1 MKRVVHLKR
10 KFLYKLFSD
19 KSGVPHMKEYIYIF
33 TRQDMS
39 PEQQLVQSAHAT
51 LVLGHKLKDRKDASQ
66 FYFTVIGVPN
76 LMALAHVM
84 QDLEKMDRQF
94 ITFYEPDQ
102 GNTLTSIATYPIP
115 EAERGRLKDYKLLRF
130 TK

>member
-1 MKRVVHLKR
+1 MI
-10 KFLYKLFSD
+10 
-19 KSGVPHMKEYIYIF
+19 EYIYIF

-51 LVLGHKLKDRKDASQ
+51 LVLGNKLRSRKDVSNV
-66 FYFTVIGVPN
+66 YFTVIGVPN
-76 LMALAHVM
+76 LLELGHVM
-84 QDLEKMDRQF
+84 QDLTKQKKGF

-115 EAERGRLKDYKLLRF
+115 ADERGKLKDYKLLRF
-130 TK
+130 SK